1 MSSGC
6 PEYSPSLMLRM
17 GLTRLWQGRA
27 REGSDDIIVARDKI
41 TRFYLV
47 IGGILLAVGLWDLFF
62 VLFRSEDV
70 LFTLSAAL
78 LLLLGSLNIWQG
90 ITRLRTQRPG
100 V

>member
-1 MSSGC
+1 MASSWRATR
-6 PEYSPSLMLRM
+6 SP
-17 GLTRLWQGRA
+17 RL
-27 REGSDDIIVARDKI
+27 
-41 TRFYLV
+41 YLV

-90 ITRLRTQRPG
+90 VTRLRTQRPG
-100 V
+100 GSAS

>member
-1 MSSGC
+1 MASSWRATR
-6 PEYSPSLMLRM
+6 SPR
-17 GLTRLWQGRA
+17 T
-27 REGSDDIIVARDKI
+27 
-41 TRFYLV
+41 YLV

-78 LLLLGSLNIWQG
+78 LLLLGSFNIWQG
-90 ITRLRTQRPG
+90 VTRLRTQRRG

>member
-1 MSSGC
+1 
-6 PEYSPSLMLRM
+6 
-17 GLTRLWQGRA
+17 
-27 REGSDDIIVARDKI
+27 
-41 TRFYLV
+41 V

-78 LLLLGSLNIWQG
+78 LLLLGSFNIWQG
-90 ITRLRTQRPG
+90 VTRLRTQRRG

>member
-1 MSSGC
+1 MT
-6 PEYSPSLMLRM
+6 SPWRA
-17 GLTRLWQGRA
+17 TR
-27 REGSDDIIVARDKI
+27 SP
-41 TRFYLV
+41 RFYLV

-78 LLLLGSLNIWQG
+78 LLLLGSLNLGQG
-90 ITRLRTQRPG
+90 VTRLRTQRPR

>member
-1 MSSGC
+1 MASSWRATR
-6 PEYSPSLMLRM
+6 SPR
-17 GLTRLWQGRA
+17 T
-27 REGSDDIIVARDKI
+27 
-41 TRFYLV
+41 YLA

-78 LLLLGSLNIWQG
+78 LLLLGSSNIWQG
-90 ITRLRTQRPG
+90 VTRLRTQRRG